1 MTPILYKLAVILHL
15 LGSAVWIGGNLILVR
30 AVLPRALRDRDP
42 RPILNYERTFAPL
55 GLTALILQ
63 VATGLLLARHWVPSL
78 STYLSEPTLQSRCIL
93 LKLAL
98 LTASLILGALTH
110 RTLPTLA
117 PATLKKFAALAWANA
132 ILGLLLLAAGAAIR
146 LNGLT

>member
-1 MTPILYKLAVILHL
+1 MIYKLLVILHL

-42 RPILNYERTFAPL
+42 RPILDYERLFAPL
-55 GLTALILQ
+55 GLTALIIQ

-78 STYLSEPTLQSRCIL
+78 STYFNEPTLQARCIL

-98 LTASLILGALTH
+98 LTLSLILGALTH
-110 RTLPTLA
+110 RMLPTLA
-117 PATLKKFAALAWANA
+117 PDTLKKFAAIAWANA
-132 ILGLLLLAAGAAIR
+132 ILGILLLTAGAAIR
-146 LNGLT
+146 LHGLT